1 MINSIETV
9 SEGPLV
15 SLVVVTHNAFP
26 YVRRLLRSLPRT
38 RGVAYEVVVVD
49 NRSKPL
55 LRAYLALQAIRGRIQ
70 RLCLLERNTWFAQAN
85 NIGAAAT
92 SRSSRYVVLLNSD
105 TEVRHPDWLA
115 RLVELH
121 EGGATSYGFVT
132 SGPVP
137 RADGYCLL
145 VDRELYLKYGL
156 DEQFEWFWG
165 VTKLQAELL
174 NAGFGVRAVRE
185 HDHLLHHFGGKSSD
199 KTVTRRAK
207 GMKVDR
213 KDVAAWFAGHSVDV
227 IERA

>member
-26 YVRRLLRSLPRT
+26 YVRKLLRSLRRT

-49 NRSKPL
+49 NHSKPL

-85 NIGAAAT
+85 NIGAAAS
-92 SRSSRYVVLLNSD
+92 SRSSRHVVLLNSD

-115 RLVELH
+115 RLLELH

-132 SGPVP
+132 TGPVP

-145 VDRELYLKYGL
+145 VDRELYLAYGL
-156 DEQFEWFWG
+156 DERFEWFWG

-174 NAGFGVRAVRE
+174 KAGHRVRAVRE
-185 HDHLLHHFGGKSSD
+185 HDHLLYHFGGKSSD
-199 KTVTRRAK
+199 KAVTRKAK

>member
-1 MINSIETV
+1 VINSIEAV

-15 SLVVVTHNAFP
+15 SLVVVTHDAFP
-26 YVRRLLRSLPRT
+26 YVRKLLRSLRRT

-49 NRSKPL
+49 NRSKPV
-55 LRAYLALQAIRGRIQ
+55 LRGYLALQAIRGRIQ

-85 NIGAAAT
+85 NIGAAT
-92 SRSSRYVVLLNSD
+92 SSRSSRHVLLLNSD

-115 RLVELH
+115 RLLELH
-121 EGGATSYGFVT
+121 EGGATSYGFVK

-145 VDRELYLKYGL
+145 VDRELYLQYGL
-156 DEQFEWFWG
+156 DERFEWFWG

-174 NAGFGVRAVRE
+174 NAGHRVRAVRE
-185 HDHLLHHFGGKSSD
+185 HDHLLHHYGGKSSD
-199 KTVTRRAK
+199 RTVTKRAK

-213 KDVAAWFAGHSVDV
+213 KEVAGWFGGHSVDV